1 MKAFLSSF
9 RLRGPQG
16 FLSIRESLG
25 TPLKIVLG
33 AIPIVLIFL
42 GWHLATAG
50 AAEERL
56 ISPTILP
63 SPGEV
68 IRSFPSLWFQA
79 ELSRSALTSA
89 LRVVIG
95 FGVAWVIAF
104 PLGIFMGAFTKVG
117 ATFSPVMVFL
127 GYLPIPAL
135 VPLTMSLFGVDELQ
149 KVMFLALAFFI
160 YLLPLFVRAVSDV
173 DNVFLQTAYTLGATR
188 WQTLRRVLL
197 PVALPRIVH
206 AMRLGFGVGWT
217 YIILAEMVAA
227 ERGLGNIIIVAQ
239 RRGPREHIYLV
250 LVVIVM
256 IAYLTDKF
264 WVVLSRYL
272 FPYQEAR

>member
-1 MKAFLSSF
+1 MKSFLPSF

-16 FLSIRESLG
+16 LLSIRENLG

-42 GWHLATAG
+42 GWHLATTG
-50 AAEERL
+50 AAEERF

-104 PLGIFMGAFTKVG
+104 PLGILMGAFTKVD

-135 VPLTMSLFGVDELQ
+135 VPLTMSLFGVDEMQ

-160 YLLPLFVRAVSDV
+160 FLLPQFVRAVADV
-173 DNVFLQTAYTLGATR
+173 DNVFLQTAYTLGASR
-188 WQTLRRVLL
+188 WQTLRRVML

-239 RRGPREHIYLV
+239 RRGPREHVYLV
-250 LVVIVM
+250 LVVIVL

-264 WVVLSRYL
+264 WAVLSRFL

>member
-1 MKAFLSSF
+1 MKALLSSF

-16 FLSIRESLG
+16 LLSIRESLG

>member
-16 FLSIRESLG
+16 LLSIRESLG

-42 GWHLATAG
+42 GWHLATTG

-63 SPGEV
+63 APGEV

-89 LRVVIG
+89 FRVVVG

-117 ATFSPVMVFL
+117 ATFSPAMVFL

-188 WQTLRRVLL
+188 WQALRRVLL

>member
-1 MKAFLSSF
+1 MKRFLNPF

-16 FLSIRESLG
+16 LLSIRETLG
-25 TPLKIVLG
+25 TPLKLVLG
-33 AIPIVLIFL
+33 AVPIVLIFL

-50 AAEERL
+50 AAEERF

-68 IRSFPSLWFQA
+68 VRSFPSLWFQA
-79 ELSRSALTSA
+79 ELSRSAVTSA
-89 LRVVIG
+89 VRVLEG
-95 FGVAWVIAF
+95 FGVAWLVAF
-104 PLGIFMGAFTKVG
+104 PLGILMGAFTKVD
-117 ATFSPVMVFL
+117 ALFSPVMVFL

-135 VPLTMSLFGVDELQ
+135 VPLTMSLFGVDEMQ

-160 YLLPLFVRAVSDV
+160 YLLPLFVRAVGDV

-188 WQTLRRVLL
+188 WQALRRVLL

-250 LVVIVM
+250 LVVIVI